1 MQVKD
6 KQITTQITVEIKNY
20 SDDNNDFE
28 EEA

>member
-6 KQITTQITVEIKNY
+6 KQMTTRITVEMKNY
-20 SDDNNDFE
+20 FDDNNDFE

>member
-6 KQITTQITVEIKNY
+6 KQKTTQITVEIKNY